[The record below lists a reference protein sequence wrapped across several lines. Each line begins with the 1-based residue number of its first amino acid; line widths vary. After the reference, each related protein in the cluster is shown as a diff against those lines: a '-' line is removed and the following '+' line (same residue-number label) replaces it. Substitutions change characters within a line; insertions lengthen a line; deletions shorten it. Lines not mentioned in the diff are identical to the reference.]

1 MGEGEMQHADLNP
14 MAWAS
19 DTLLRQGM
27 PSYEIRSMLGAD
39 DFETV
44 RRYLELHRERLAERL
59 NDELRAVDR
68 VERLLAGIL
77 DRPPAIRRTRVVSPT
92 RATDAGSTERSAPF
106 ASGCGLKCLAPR
118 L

>member
-27 PSYEIRSMLGAD
+27 PSYEIRSMVGAD

-77 DRPPAIRRTRVVSPT
+77 DRPPAIGAPVS
-92 RATDAGSTERSAPF
+92 
-106 ASGCGLKCLAPR
+106 
-118 L
+118 